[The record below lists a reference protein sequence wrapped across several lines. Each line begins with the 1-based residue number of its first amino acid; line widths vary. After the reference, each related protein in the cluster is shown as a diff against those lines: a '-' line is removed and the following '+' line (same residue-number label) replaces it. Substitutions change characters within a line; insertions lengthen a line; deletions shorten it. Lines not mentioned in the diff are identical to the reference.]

1 MYNTFKELA
10 LETQEASNNH
20 LEFFT
25 NRNLGSRFRKETVYL
40 NGNLV
45 LKVNRSGHV
54 VETQQKASLGEH
66 LRLI

>member
-10 LETQEASNNH
+10 TQEASNNH

-25 NRNLGSRFRKETVYL
+25 NRNLGSRFWKKAVYL

-45 LKVNRSGHV
+45 SKLTEVVTLWGPNRKHHV
-54 VETQQKASLGEH
+54 GNT
-66 LRLI
+66 